1 MKKPSDILKDY
12 ANAVKLVN
20 PSKFD
25 FLIDEIPR
33 IIKIRTRL
41 GKGVNNGDIVKLNQ
55 LSSNYIK
62 FRKKLLGGVSLK
74 QHRKTTKSTNDKGLS
89 GETTPGK
96 SNLTLSGEMLDSI
109 KGRRDGLKF
118 TFFFGNTEANN
129 KAKWASENGRPFFEL
144 SNSEKNGIFRRVTQI
159 IKEELRSIFK

>member
-33 IIKIRTRL
+33 IIKVRTRL
-41 GKGVNNGDIVKLNQ
+41 GKGVENGSFYSLQSQKP
-55 LSSNYIK
+55 LSPKYQK
-62 FRKKLLGGVSLK
+62 FRKKF
-74 QHRKTTKSTNDKGLS
+74 TGLS
-89 GETTPGK
+89 QFTTPK
-96 SNLTLSGEMLDSI
+96 RSNLTLTGQMLDSI
-109 KGRRDGLKF
+109 KGIRSGLRF
-118 TFFFGNTEANN
+118 TFFFDNTDADK
-129 KAKWASENGRPFFEL
+129 KAKWAADGGRPFFEL